1 MTTFSEKIQDKK
13 ILLEGGGFLT
23 EDLIE
28 EISGKTTETSKSP
41 QNKNVLPLPE
51 AENFEDI
58 NELAEQHINEKLQV
72 DENEPVQQESI
83 IGLIEP
89 LTNTS
94 NTLNNDIDSL
104 IQFDTRQILKFT
116 RLSAK
121 PSLLNATGR
130 SYSRYAT
137 LRKLR
142 LKRKQLHSKTSSFS
156 PAENQLEAFLNRTG
170 PSLNVPSAASARLR
184 LSLINLSAGAA
195 GPVSFP
201 ASVAKIKKPWHQSA
215 RFHDLEKALL
225 KTKNALHHE
234 ETKPETQITNHQV
247 KLPDNSH
254 FHPISLLEW
263 ENEIIWDNENVQ
275 VQLNAQEPK
284 KGIYVNLSVPSTTN
298 SSTAATNTGQ
308 GSSNTQQS
316 SNLGGASLS
325 SILSSLSLSNGA
337 LGGDSVSSSA
347 TATALLAL
355 IRNQQMRSASISTSS
370 LGSSRPSI
378 MGPSGHLTRS
388 NSTSSTVTPAVKLK
402 FPRAPAARILNREFE
417 EGDWSDSI
425 IWDVQEADPQKLN
438 THLILPLDD
447 PELIFTPLPVENLS
461 KKLGRAEKL
470 IAKRLKKLQTSNS
483 AITSFAKPILDKFNL
498 SNDKYYESAHGTEND
513 SNATNNPKAKSS
525 QDQTSSSN
533 KTISSRSS
541 VSATFLG
548 LHHSVPALQHS
559 VPALKLAPPA
569 FQTCRTKRE
578 LRLWHRPR
586 FSIPANFT
594 ITTWLKVKSPNSI
607 KKTGN
612 SHKITDISGNLRLT
626 LSCNPSG
633 GIIRSAKK
641 LTLKDSS
648 RFVLLEYFEEFPPLL
663 MNPGMGAYIVLYYRK
678 KSPQDTFVPH
688 STFALVQVLDFTD
701 PSPFMMFGDVP
712 AGSSRYALCNG
723 LFRAPLI
730 QHKSPNSDFIVSRH
744 GDTQS
749 TDDFPQPP
757 EPEFYLR
764 PLESAPVMLVGQE
777 FPLVEVPGPHS
788 RRHNMF
794 CRQRLQVAAY
804 RLFNKDPLLPENGHS
819 RKRLKIGRLLTAF
832 PQFSEG
838 SIRKWLKE
846 FAESTRAGK
855 DSGNSNGYLIIL
867 TLFYFLFRR
876 LVIKRGC
883 STIG

>member
-1 MTTFSEKIQDKK
+1 MTTFSERIQDKK
-13 ILLEGGGFLT
+13 LLLEGGFLT

-28 EISGKTTETSKSP
+28 EISPSSTGTNP

-58 NELAEQHINEKLQV
+58 NELAEQPVNEKPEIIVEQQKQ
-72 DENEPVQQESI
+72 EIQQE

-89 LTNTS
+89 LTTS
-94 NTLNNDIDSL
+94 KNDLDTFT
-104 IQFDTRQILKFT
+104 QFDTRQILKFT

-130 SYSRYAT
+130 SYGRYAI

-142 LKRKQLHSKTSSFS
+142 LKRKQLHIKTSSFAL
-156 PAENQLEAFLNRTG
+156 AENQLDAFLNRT
-170 PSLNVPSAASARLR
+170 SHSIIAPSAAAARLR
-184 LSLINLSAGAA
+184 LSLVNLSAGAA
-195 GPVSFP
+195 GPVSLP
-201 ASVAKIKKPWHQSA
+201 ASAKTKKPWHQSA
-215 RFHDLEKALL
+215 RFYELEKALL
-225 KTKNALHHE
+225 KTK
-234 ETKPETQITNHQV
+234 TKINRDIENKTLLSSLSV
-247 KLPDNSH
+247 KIPDNSH

-263 ENEIIWDNENVQ
+263 ENDIIWDNENSVN
-275 VQLNAQEPK
+275 NANTVK
-284 KGIYVNLSVPSTTN
+284 KGIYVNLSVPVV
-298 SSTAATNTGQ
+298 
-308 GSSNTQQS
+308 SNTVNTSITQTSTSNSVQQS
-316 SNLGGASLS
+316 NNLGGASLS

-337 LGGDSVSSSA
+337 LGGDSVNSSA

-355 IRNQQMRSASISTSS
+355 IRNQQMRSASVSTSS
-370 LGSSRPSI
+370 MASSRPSL
-378 MGPSGHLTRS
+378 MGAGGHLTRS
-388 NSTSSTVTPAVKLK
+388 NSATTAVTPAVKLK
-402 FPRAPAARILNREFE
+402 FPKAPAARILNREFE
-417 EGDWSDSI
+417 NGSWSDSI
-425 IWDVQEADPQKLN
+425 IWDIQEADPLKLN

-470 IAKRLKKLQTSNS
+470 IAKRLKKLQTTSS
-483 AITSFAKPILDKFNL
+483 AITSFSKPIMDKFNL
-498 SNDKYYESAHGTEND
+498 SNDKYYESSNGQEND
-513 SNATNNPKAKSS
+513 NNSTNNSKQKSS
-525 QDQTSSSN
+525 QDHQTTTGN
-533 KTISSRSS
+533 KAISSRSS
-541 VSATFLG
+541 VSASFLG

-559 VPALKLAPPA
+559 VPALKLSPPA

-586 FSIPANFT
+586 FTIPSSFT
-594 ITTWLKVKSPNSI
+594 ISTWLKVKSPAAI
-607 KKTGN
+607 KKT
-612 SHKITDISGNLRLT
+612 STSSQKITDISGNLRLT

-678 KSPQDTFVPH
+678 KSPQDTFIPR

-712 AGSSRYALCNG
+712 AGSIRYALCNG

-730 QHKSPNSDFIVSRH
+730 PHKSPNSDFIISRH

-749 TDDFPQPP
+749 ANDFQQVA

-788 RRHNMF
+788 RRHNIF

-804 RLFNKDPLLPENGHS
+804 RLFNKDPLLPESGHS
-819 RKRLKIGRLLTAF
+819 RKRLKIGRLLAAF

-846 FAESTRAGK
+846 YAESTRAGK
-855 DSGNSNGYLIIL
+855 DSGNDITDNLIVLIIPI
-867 TLFYFLFRR
+867 FRCLDVER
-876 LVIKRGC
+876 RRPTTG
-883 STIG
+883 

>member
-1 MTTFSEKIQDKK
+1 LTTFSEKIQDKK
-13 ILLEGGGFLT
+13 ILLEGGFLT
-23 EDLIE
+23 EDLME
-28 EISGKTTETSKSP
+28 EISGSAGNPKVP

-58 NELAEQHINEKLQV
+58 TELADQPLNEKSPV
-72 DENEPVQQESI
+72 NENEPVQQEH
-83 IGLIEP
+83 IGLVEP
-89 LTNTS
+89 LTSAPS
-94 NTLNNDIDSL
+94 NFNNDFESFT
-104 IQFDTRQILKFT
+104 QFDTRKILKFT

-142 LKRKQLHSKTSSFS
+142 LKRKQLHGKTSSFS
-156 PAENQLEAFLNRTG
+156 AAENQIDAFLNRTG
-170 PSLNVPSAASARLR
+170 PSLNVPSAAAARLR

-195 GPVSFP
+195 GPVAIPPPS
-201 ASVAKIKKPWHQSA
+201 AKIKKPWHQSNL
-215 RFHDLEKALL
+215 FHDLEKALL
-225 KTKNALHHE
+225 KTKNFLHHE
-234 ETKPETQITNHQV
+234 ENKIEARFDNFRV

-254 FHPISLLEW
+254 FHPISLFEW
-263 ENEIIWDNENVQ
+263 ENEIIWDSENFQGNINES
-275 VQLNAQEPK
+275 K
-284 KGIYVNLSVPSTTN
+284 KGMYVNLSGSTVLNT
-298 SSTAATNTGQ
+298 STATFTGGPGNAVQ
-308 GSSNTQQS
+308 GSSNSQQS

-337 LGGDSVSSSA
+337 LGGDSVTSSA

-370 LGSSRPSI
+370 LGSSRLSF
-378 MGPSGHLTRS
+378 MGPTGNLSRS
-388 NSTSSTVTPAVKLK
+388 NSTTSTVAPAVKLK
-402 FPRAPAARILNREFE
+402 FPKAPAARILNREFE
-417 EGDWSDSI
+417 NGDWLESI
-425 IWDVQEADPQKLN
+425 IWDVELTDAQKLN

-447 PELIFTPLPVENLS
+447 PELIFTAIPVENLS

-483 AITSFAKPILDKFNL
+483 AITSFAKPIMDKFNL
-498 SNDKYYESAHGTEND
+498 SNDKYYESAHGIEND
-513 SNATNNPKAKSS
+513 SNSTSNSKPKSS
-525 QDQTSSSN
+525 QDQTTSGN
-533 KTISSRSS
+533 KAISSRSS

-594 ITTWLKVKSPNSI
+594 ISSWLKVKSPNAI
-607 KKTGN
+607 KKTAN
-612 SHKITDISGNLRLT
+612 SQKITDFCGNLRLT

-641 LTLKDSS
+641 LTLKDSC

-678 KSPQDTFVPH
+678 KSPQDTFIPR
-688 STFALVQVLDFTD
+688 STFALIQVLDFTD

-749 TDDFPQPP
+749 ADDFPRTP
-757 EPEFYLR
+757 EPEFFLR

-788 RRHNMF
+788 RRHNIF

-804 RLFNKDPLLPENGHS
+804 RLFNKDPILPESGHS
-819 RKRLKIGRLLTAF
+819 RKRLKIGRLLTSF

-855 DSGNSNGYLIIL
+855 DSGKQI
-867 TLFYFLFRR
+867 
-876 LVIKRGC
+876 
-883 STIG
+883 

>member
-1 MTTFSEKIQDKK
+1 MTTFSERIQDKK
-13 ILLEGGGFLT
+13 ILLEGGFLT
-23 EDLIE
+23 EELIE
-28 EISGKTTETSKSP
+28 EISGSSENTKSS

-58 NELAEQHINEKLQV
+58 NELAEQPANEKLQV
-72 DENEPVQQESI
+72 KESEPVQQESI
-83 IGLIEP
+83 GLIEP
-89 LTNTS
+89 LTAAS
-94 NTLNNDIDSL
+94 VSASKNDFESFT
-104 IQFDTRQILKFT
+104 QFDTRQILKFT

-142 LKRKQLHSKTSSFS
+142 LKRKQLHSKSSSFS
-156 PAENQLEAFLNRTG
+156 LAENQLEAFLNRSG
-170 PSLNVPSAASARLR
+170 PSLNVPSAAAARLR
-184 LSLINLSAGAA
+184 LSLINLSAGAV
-195 GPVSFP
+195 GPVSLP
-201 ASVAKIKKPWHQSA
+201 PSAKIKKPWHQSS
-215 RFHDLEKALL
+215 RFHDLEKSLL
-225 KTKNALHHE
+225 KTKNTLHQE
-234 ETKPETQITNHQV
+234 ETKTESRATIASVN
-247 KLPDNSH
+247 LPDNSH

-263 ENEIIWDNENVQ
+263 ENDIIWDNENLQ
-275 VQLNAQEPK
+275 TNINEPK
-284 KGIYVNLSVPSTTN
+284 KGMYVNLSVPIATN
-298 SSTAATNTGQ
+298 SSTATGGA
-308 GSSNTQQS
+308 GSSSNIGHGSLNAQQS
-316 SNLGGASLS
+316 SNIGGASLS

-337 LGGDSVSSSA
+337 LGGDSVTSSA

-370 LGSSRPSI
+370 IGSSRPSI
-378 MGPSGHLTRS
+378 IGPTGHMTRS
-388 NSTSSTVTPAVKLK
+388 NSTASTVTPAVKLK
-402 FPRAPAARILNREFE
+402 FPKAPAARLLNREFE
-417 EGDWSDSI
+417 NGSWSDSI
-425 IWDVQEADPQKLN
+425 IWDVEATDAYKLK

-447 PELIFTPLPVENLS
+447 PELIFTALPVENLS

-470 IAKRLKKLQTSNS
+470 IAKRIKKLQTSNS
-483 AITSFAKPILDKFNL
+483 AITSFAKPIMDKFNL
-498 SNDKYYESAHGTEND
+498 SNDKYYESTHGTEND
-513 SNATNNPKAKSS
+513 TNSTNNSKPKSS
-525 QDQTSSSN
+525 QDQSANGN
-533 KTISSRSS
+533 KAISSRSS

-586 FSIPANFT
+586 FAIPANFT
-594 ITTWLKVKSPNSI
+594 ISSWLKVKSPAAI

-612 SHKITDISGNLRLT
+612 SQKITDISGNFRLT

-641 LTLKDSS
+641 LTLKDSC

-678 KSPQDTFVPH
+678 KSPQDTFVPR

-712 AGSSRYALCNG
+712 AGCSRYALCNG
-723 LFRAPLI
+723 LFRAPLV
-730 QHKSPNSDFIVSRH
+730 QHKSPNSDFIISRH
-744 GDTQS
+744 GDAQS
-749 TDDFPQPP
+749 TDGFSHTP

-804 RLFNKDPLLPENGHS
+804 RLFNKDPLLPESGHS

-855 DSGNSNGYLIIL
+855 DSGKQTQINIYLL
-867 TLFYFLFRR
+867 PVFLFRR
-876 LVIKRGC
+876 LVIEGGRPA
-883 STIG
+883 IR